1 MQMLTLALII
11 ALAASAGQTPE
22 PQKAVRLA
30 DYSWVD
36 AEGLLQA
43 DTVVVLPLGAA
54 LKEHGPHLPL
64 RNDLTLADYL
74 TDRVAAAARVVIT
87 PALPYHFY
95 PAFLEYPGSTSLSL
109 ETARDLT
116 VQVIRS
122 LARYGPRRFYVLNT
136 GVSTNIALEP
146 AAAALAAEGIL
157 LRFTDLNASLEPLAA
172 RIRQQPSGSHADEI
186 ETSMMLHIDPS
197 AVDMKRAVKDLPPAT
212 TPPRLTRQT
221 GGPGMYSPS
230 GVWGDPTLAT
240 PEKGRYLLDGL
251 VAAILADIEGLRAAP
266 LPRPRPASSS
276 SSAVSP
282 PARRGPAM
290 PERSGCLPGVE
301 RELKG
306 LESAFNTHWNN
317 RDAISFGALWSEQ
330 GDLVHG
336 DGTIERGSQTIIQNR
351 IAQFKDPQFRDA
363 RHSLVFGV
371 IRCINSSV
379 AVVDGRWELR
389 DVVDAN
395 GKVLPRADGLATL
408 VLQHGGSWQI
418 EAYRYNT
425 KPGAPPGPTL
435 LKKPGYPD
443 KE

>member
-1 MQMLTLALII
+1 MRMLTLALIT
-11 ALAASAGQTPE
+11 ALAAAAGQTPE

-43 DTVVVLPLGAA
+43 DTVVVIPLGAA

-74 TDRVAAAARVVIT
+74 TDRVAGSAPVVIAPPLT
-87 PALPYHFY
+87 YHFY

-136 GVSTNIALEP
+136 GVSTDVALEP

-157 LRFTDLNASLEPLAA
+157 LRFTDLNESLEPLAA
-172 RIRQQPSGSHADEI
+172 RVRQQPSGSHADEI
-186 ETSMMLHIDPS
+186 ETSMMLYIDPS
-197 AVDMKRAVKDLPPAT
+197 AVDMTRAVKDIPPAT
-212 TPPRLTRQT
+212 TPPRLTRQA

-240 PEKGRYLLDGL
+240 PEKGRYLVDGL
-251 VAAILADIEGLRAAP
+251 VAAILADIEGLRGAA

-276 SSAVSP
+276 SSSVSR
-282 PARRGPAM
+282 PARTGSASREGA
-290 PERSGCLPGVE
+290 CLPGVE
-301 RELKG
+301 REIKG
-306 LESAFNTHWNN
+306 LEAAFNTHWNN
-317 RDAISFGALWSEQ
+317 RDAIAFGGLWSDQ

-336 DGTIERGSQTIIQNR
+336 DGTIERGARTIAVNR
-351 IAQFKDPQFRDA
+351 MAQFKDKQFRDA

-435 LKKPGYPD
+435 LKRPGYPD
-443 KE
+443 KD

>member
-1 MQMLTLALII
+1 MRMLTLALIT
-11 ALAASAGQTPE
+11 ALAAAAGQTPE

-43 DTVVVLPLGAA
+43 DTVVVIPLGAA

-74 TDRVAAAARVVIT
+74 TDRVAGSAPVVIAPPLT
-87 PALPYHFY
+87 YHFY

-136 GVSTNIALEP
+136 GVSTDVALEP

-157 LRFTDLNASLEPLAA
+157 LRFTDLNESLEPLAA
-172 RIRQQPSGSHADEI
+172 RVRQQPSGSHADEI
-186 ETSMMLHIDPS
+186 ETSMMLYIDPS
-197 AVDMKRAVKDLPPAT
+197 AVDMTRAVKDIPPAT
-212 TPPRLTRQT
+212 TPPRLTRQA

-240 PEKGRYLLDGL
+240 PEKGRYLVDGL
-251 VAAILADIEGLRAAP
+251 VAAILADIEGLRGAA

-276 SSAVSP
+276 SSSVSR
-282 PARRGPAM
+282 PARTGSASREGA
-290 PERSGCLPGVE
+290 CLPGVE
-301 RELKG
+301 REIKG
-306 LESAFNTHWNN
+306 LEAAFNTHWNN
-317 RDAISFGALWSEQ
+317 RDAMAFGGLWSDQ

-336 DGTIERGSQTIIQNR
+336 DGTIERGARTIAVNR
-351 IAQFKDPQFRDA
+351 MAQFKDKQFRDA
-363 RHSLVFGV
+363 R
-371 IRCINSSV
+371 
-379 AVVDGRWELR
+379 
-389 DVVDAN
+389 
-395 GKVLPRADGLATL
+395 
-408 VLQHGGSWQI
+408 
-418 EAYRYNT
+418 
-425 KPGAPPGPTL
+425 
-435 LKKPGYPD
+435 
-443 KE
+443 

>member
-1 MQMLTLALII
+1 MQMLTIALII
-11 ALAASAGQTPE
+11 ALAASAGQTLE

-43 DTVVVLPLGAA
+43 ETVVVIPLGAA

-74 TDRVAAAARVVIT
+74 TERVAAAAPAVIT
-87 PALPYHFY
+87 PPLTYHFY
-95 PAFLEYPGSTSLSL
+95 PAFLEYPGSTSLAL

-136 GVSTNIALEP
+136 GVSTNRALEP
-146 AAAALAAEGIL
+146 AAAALAEEGIL

-172 RIRQQPSGSHADEI
+172 RVRQQPSGSHADEI
-186 ETSMMLHIDPS
+186 ETSMMLYIDPS
-197 AVDMKRAVKDLPPAT
+197 AVDMKRAVKDLPPAA
-212 TPPRLTRQT
+212 TPPRLTRQA

-240 PEKGRYLLDGL
+240 RDKGRYLVDGL
-251 VAAILADIEGLRAAP
+251 VAAILGDIEGLRGAP

-276 SSAVSP
+276 SSAVSR
-282 PARRGPAM
+282 PARTVPASR
-290 PERSGCLPGVE
+290 EGGCLPGVE
-301 RELKG
+301 REIKG

-317 RDAISFGALWSEQ
+317 RDAMSFGALWSEQ

-336 DGTIERGSQTIIQNR
+336 DGTIERGSRTITENR
-351 IAQFKDPQFRDA
+351 IAQFKDRQFRDA

-408 VLQHGGSWQI
+408 VLQYGGSWQI

-435 LKKPGYPD
+435 LTKPGYPD
-443 KE
+443 KN